1 MNRLVLKPRSDGI
14 SRMVMERLMA
24 FDECYVEKWE
34 PRVGWTRL
42 WTQGCVLDEET
53 AFYFAE
59 KYRGVVAP
67 YVNVRV
73 VDAYGSERR
82 QGVSRDLPVAIDSVG
97 GISMEIMGLEPTT
110 WPTYGGLKRGKE

>member
-1 MNRLVLKPRSDGI
+1 MP
-14 SRMVMERLMA
+14 

-53 AFYFAE
+53 AHYFAE
-59 KYRGVVAP
+59 KYRGVIAP

-73 VDAYGSERR
+73 VDAFGTERR
-82 QGVSRDLPVAIDSVG
+82 QGAPRDILVPYDANKGMAAHLMDVPAHV
-97 GISMEIMGLEPTT
+97 
-110 WPTYGGLKRGKE
+110 WPTYGGLKRGEG